1 MTRLSDNEKVVLA
14 QAKTQAAVTRNAKID
29 SVAGAFKAVAK
40 AAVRP
45 IRRALIAKQ
54 LQKLDDR
61 LLADIGLQ
69 RWQIEVVADN
79 AVGGPQ
85 DSFPAALA
93 QLVSQLGKSFKL
105 WREKRIAHR
114 ELMALDERML
124 RDIGLNRGD
133 IPAVV
138 AGISRT
144 AEATIDNS
152 DPLDALRRWNRSRSA
167 AKTLNALDSRM
178 LNDMGFVRGDI
189 DWVAEELAVRSLTP
203 ANANKPAP
211 RAA

>member
-14 QAKTQAAVTRNAKID
+14 QAKTQAAVTRNMKID
-29 SVAGAFKAVAK
+29 SVADAFKAVAK

-45 IRRALIAKQ
+45 IRRALIARQ

-79 AVGGPQ
+79 AVGGAQ

-93 QLVSQLGKSFKL
+93 QLVSQLGKGFKL
-105 WREKRIAHR
+105 WREKRIAYR
-114 ELMALDERML
+114 ELMALDGRML

-138 AGISRT
+138 AGISRK
-144 AEATIDNS
+144 AETTDSS

-189 DWVAEELAVRSLTP
+189 DWVAEELAVRSLTV
-203 ANANKPAP
+203 ANGNQSAP

>member
-14 QAKTQAAVTRNAKID
+14 QAKTQAAVTRNDKID
-29 SVAGAFKAVAK
+29 SVADAFKAVAK

-45 IRRALIAKQ
+45 IRRALIARQ

-79 AVGGPQ
+79 AVGGSRE
-85 DSFPAALA
+85 SFPAAVV
-93 QLVSQLGKSFKL
+93 QLVSLLGKGFRL
-105 WREKRIAHR
+105 WREKRIAYR

-138 AGISRT
+138 AGINRT
-144 AEATIDNS
+144 AEATDS
-152 DPLDALRRWNRSRSA
+152 TDPLDALRRWNRSRSA

>member
-14 QAKTQAAVTRNAKID
+14 QAKTQAAVTRNDKID
-29 SVAGAFKAVAK
+29 SVADAFKAVAK

-45 IRRALIAKQ
+45 IRRALIARQ

-79 AVGGPQ
+79 AVGGSRE
-85 DSFPAALA
+85 SFPAAVV
-93 QLVSQLGKSFKL
+93 QLVSLLGKGFRL
-105 WREKRIAHR
+105 WREKRIAYR

-138 AGISRT
+138 AGINRT
-144 AEATIDNS
+144 AEATDS
-152 DPLDALRRWNRSRSA
+152 TDPLDALRRWNRSRSA

-203 ANANKPAP
+203 ANGNKSAP

>member
-14 QAKTQAAVTRNAKID
+14 QAKTQAAVTRNEKID
-29 SVAGAFKAVAK
+29 SVADAFKAVAK

-45 IRRALIAKQ
+45 IRRALIARQ

-79 AVGGPQ
+79 AVGGSRE
-85 DSFPAALA
+85 SFPAAVV
-93 QLVSQLGKSFKL
+93 QLVSLLGKGFRL
-105 WREKRIAHR
+105 WREKRIAYR

-138 AGISRT
+138 AGINRT
-144 AEATIDNS
+144 AEATDS
-152 DPLDALRRWNRSRSA
+152 TDPLDALRRWNRSRSA

-203 ANANKPAP
+203 ANGNKSAP

>member
-14 QAKTQAAVTRNAKID
+14 QAKTQAAVTRIEKID
-29 SVAGAFKAVAK
+29 SVADAFKAVAK
-40 AAVRP
+40 VAVRP
-45 IRRALIAKQ
+45 IRRALIARQ

-79 AVGGPQ
+79 AVGGSRE
-85 DSFPAALA
+85 SFPAAVV
-93 QLVSQLGKSFKL
+93 QLVSLLGKGFRL
-105 WREKRIAHR
+105 WREKRIAYR

-124 RDIGLNRGD
+124 RDIGLSRGD

-144 AEATIDNS
+144 AEATDS
-152 DPLDALRRWNRSRSA
+152 TDPLDALRRWNRSRSA

-189 DWVAEELAVRSLTP
+189 DWVAEELAVRSLAP
-203 ANANKPAP
+203 ANGNKPAP

>member
-1 MTRLSDNEKVVLA
+1 MTRLSDNEKVMLA
-14 QAKTQAAVTRNAKID
+14 QAKTQAVVTRNTDID
-29 SVAGAFKAVAK
+29 SVSGAFKAIAK

-45 IRRALIAKQ
+45 IRRALVARQ

-69 RWQIEVVADN
+69 RWQIEIVADN
-79 AVGGPQ
+79 AVGGSQ
-85 DSFPAALA
+85 ESVLAAVA
-93 QLVSQLGKSFKL
+93 QLFALLVKRVRL
-105 WREKRIAHR
+105 WREKRIAYR

-124 RDIGLNRGD
+124 RDIGLSRGD
-133 IPAVV
+133 IPAVI
-138 AGISRT
+138 AGLNPT
-144 AEATIDNS
+144 PAEAA

-167 AKTLNALDSRM
+167 AKTLNGLDSRM

-189 DWVAEELAVRSLTP
+189 DWVAEELAVRSLNP
-203 ANANKPAP
+203 ANGNRSAP

>member
-14 QAKTQAAVTRNAKID
+14 QAKMQAAVTRNVKID

-45 IRRALIAKQ
+45 IRRELIAKQ

-79 AVGGPQ
+79 AVGGQQ
-85 DSFPAALA
+85 DSFPAAVA
-93 QLVSQLGKSFKL
+93 QLVGHLGKSFKL
-105 WREKRIAHR
+105 WREKRIAYR
-114 ELMALDERML
+114 ELMALDARML
-124 RDIGLNRGD
+124 RDIGLSRGD

-138 AGISRT
+138 AGMSRT
-144 AEATIDNS
+144 AATTDSN

-189 DWVAEELAVRSLTP
+189 DWVAEELAVRSLAP

>member
-14 QAKTQAAVTRNAKID
+14 QAKTQAAVTRNEKID
-29 SVAGAFKAVAK
+29 SVTDAFKAVAK

-45 IRRALIAKQ
+45 IRRALIARQ

-79 AVGGPQ
+79 AVGGSRE
-85 DSFPAALA
+85 SFPAAVV
-93 QLVSQLGKSFKL
+93 QLVSLLGKGFRL
-105 WREKRIAHR
+105 WREKRIAYR

-124 RDIGLNRGD
+124 RDIGLSRGD

-144 AEATIDNS
+144 AEATDS
-152 DPLDALRRWNRSRSA
+152 TDPLDALRRWNRSRSA

-189 DWVAEELAVRSLTP
+189 DWVAEELAVRSLSP
-203 ANANKPAP
+203 ANGNKSAP

>member
-14 QAKTQAAVTRNAKID
+14 QAKTQAAVTRNVNVD

-79 AVGGPQ
+79 AVGGAQ
-85 DSFPAALA
+85 DSFPATVA
-93 QLVSQLGKSFKL
+93 QFVGQLGKGFRL
-105 WREKRIAHR
+105 WREKRIAYR

-124 RDIGLNRGD
+124 RDIGVSRGD

-138 AGISRT
+138 AGISRLADT
-144 AEATIDNS
+144 TDSN

-189 DWVAEELAVRSLTP
+189 DWVAEELAVRSLAP

>member
-1 MTRLSDNEKVVLA
+1 MTRLSDNEKVMLA
-14 QAKTQAAVTRNAKID
+14 QAKSQAVVTRNTNID
-29 SVAGAFKAVAK
+29 SISGAFKAIAT

-45 IRRALIAKQ
+45 IRRALVARQ

-69 RWQIEVVADN
+69 RWQIEIVADN
-79 AVGGPQ
+79 AVGGPRL
-85 DSFPAALA
+85 SFPAAVA
-93 QLVSQLGKSFKL
+93 QLVTLLVKRVRL
-105 WREKRIAHR
+105 WREKRIAYR

-124 RDIGLNRGD
+124 RDIGLSRGD
-133 IPAVV
+133 IPAVI
-138 AGISRT
+138 AGFNQKPV
-144 AEATIDNS
+144 EAAA

-167 AKTLNALDSRM
+167 AKTLNGLDSRM

-189 DWVAEELAVRSLTP
+189 DWVAEELAVRSLNP
-203 ANANKPAP
+203 ANGNRSAP